1 MGVAAVASPRLFA
14 GKLVENPTSNSTKK
28 MIKARYFEVLA
39 DNTVKCLLCPHACIL
54 KNGQTGIC
62 HSRINEEGTLFT
74 NAYGNP
80 VAVHLDPIEKKPLYH
95 FLPASKVLSF
105 GTAGCNFRCLN
116 CQNADISQVAPD
128 EIESLDYS
136 PDKLVKMALEH
147 KSEGIAFTYTEP
159 TVFFEYM
166 YDTAALAQKAG
177 LKTIMIS
184 NGFINAEPLTDL
196 IKVMDAF
203 NIDLKSFNDST
214 YKTLCGG
221 QLSPV
226 LHTIKT
232 IRDSGKWLEIT
243 NLMVTGYTDKPV
255 EFRSMVDWLV
265 QNDLNDVPLHISRFF
280 PAYKLMDSQPTS
292 LSDIEDAYN
301 IAVEAGIQYVYTGNI
316 RNEAHENTLCPECG
330 SLLVMREGYTA
341 EVTGLTN
348 NTCTKCGGIVPGV
361 WIK

>member
-14 GKLVENPTSNSTKK
+14 GKLVDNPTSNSTKK
-28 MIKARYFEVLA
+28 MIKARYFEVLP
-39 DNTVKCLLCPHACIL
+39 DNSVKCLLCPHACIL
-54 KNGQTGIC
+54 KNGQAGIC
-62 HSRINEEGTLFT
+62 HTRINEEGTLYT
-74 NAYGNP
+74 KAYGNP

-128 EIESLDYS
+128 DISTLDYS
-136 PDKLVKMALEH
+136 PEKLVKTAIEH

-177 LKTIMIS
+177 LKTMMIS
-184 NGFINAEPLTDL
+184 NGFINTEPLTDL
-196 IKVMDAF
+196 IMVMDAF

-226 LHTIKT
+226 LNTIKT

-243 NLMVTGYTDKPV
+243 NLMVTGYTDKPE
-255 EFRSMVDWLV
+255 EFSSMIDWLV
-265 QNDLNDVPLHISRFF
+265 ENNLNDVPLHISRFF

-292 LSDIEDAYN
+292 LTEIENAYN
-301 IAVEAGIQYVYTGNI
+301 IAVAAGIQYVYTGNI

-330 SLLVMREGYTA
+330 NLLVKREGYIA
-341 EVTGLTN
+341 EVTGMKEN
-348 NTCTKCGGIVPGV
+348 KCSKCGQIIPGV
-361 WIK
+361 WTK